1 MDEKTAE
8 VFDAINTAY
17 ADVEVQHNAELSRL
31 LLKHRRTLEN
41 GLAYRATCEQLTTA
55 ISQYLL
61 FHQLSAPKALS
72 ELFETISKYTA
83 QTQTIDTHNIWIDD
97 LHL

>member
-41 GLAYRATCEQLTTA
+41 GLATEPLVNNLPRPSPNTYYF
-55 ISQYLL
+55 I
-61 FHQLSAPKALS
+61 
-72 ELFETISKYTA
+72 
-83 QTQTIDTHNIWIDD
+83 N
-97 LHL
+97 